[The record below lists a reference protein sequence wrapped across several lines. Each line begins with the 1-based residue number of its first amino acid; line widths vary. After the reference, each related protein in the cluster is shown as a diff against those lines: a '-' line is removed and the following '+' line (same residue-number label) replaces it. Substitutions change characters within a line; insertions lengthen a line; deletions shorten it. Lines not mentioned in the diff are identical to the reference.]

1 MNKKNAN
8 RFDTLFSEAGAS
20 RSDLSESRAEDVL
33 ELSAPISVPESN
45 TPSSKRTTKSTDPDY
60 TRTTIYLPKQLH
72 KQIKTA
78 AAIEEREMSDIVAE
92 AISRYFEHRLV
103 APISND

>member
-1 MNKKNAN
+1 MSKKNGS

-20 RSDLSESRAEDVL
+20 RTDLSEREAEDVL
-33 ELSAPISVPESN
+33 KLGAI

-60 TRTTIYLPKQLH
+60 IRATIYLPKKLH

-78 AAIEEREMSDIVAE
+78 AIVEEREMSDIVAE
-92 AISRYFEHRLV
+92 AINLYFTG
-103 APISND
+103 I

>member
-1 MNKKNAN
+1 MSKKNGS

-20 RSDLSESRAEDVL
+20 RTDLSPNEATG
-33 ELSAPISVPESN
+33 SVPQSK

-60 TRTTIYLPKQLH
+60 TRATIYLPKQLH

-78 AAIEEREMSDIVAE
+78 AVIEEREMSDIVAE
-92 AISRYFEHRLV
+92 AIGQYFSKSL
-103 APISND
+103 NT